1 MKTFLL
7 ILTSVFAAANFA
19 TAQTVPNIVGTWDG
33 THENTDPA
41 NSAFGQTNPMVFVV
55 TSEVGTNIS
64 GDFDW
69 LSGQSGGCPTDPCTT
84 TWSGTINSAGQISI
98 LGQYGDDYVASLVG
112 TLDDGTLSGT
122 FSGPNDGNIRGY
134 GVWEVTS
141 APEISAASAA
151 SALTLLLGGVLVI
164 MGRKR
169 EQSSRNA
176 LSH

>member
-7 ILTSVFAAANFA
+7 IISTVFAAANFA

-41 NSAFGQTNPMVFVV
+41 NSAYGVTNPFVFDV

-64 GDFDW
+64 GDFEW
-69 LSGQSGGCPTDPCTT
+69 LSGQSAGCPTDPCTT

-98 LGQYGDDYVASLVG
+98 VGEYGDDYMASLVG
-112 TLDDGTLSGT
+112 TLNDGTFTGT

-151 SALTLLLGGVLVI
+151 SALTLLLGGLLVI
-164 MGRKR
+164 GGRKR
-169 EQSSRNA
+169 SRSLLSS
-176 LSH
+176 LT